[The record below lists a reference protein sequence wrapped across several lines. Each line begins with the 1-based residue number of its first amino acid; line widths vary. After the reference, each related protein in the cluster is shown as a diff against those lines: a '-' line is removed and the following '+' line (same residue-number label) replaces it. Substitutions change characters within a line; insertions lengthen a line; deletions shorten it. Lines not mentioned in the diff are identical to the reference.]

1 MAASLLVVYCM
12 YLFFFQGYLI
22 KPFNETTQKLKK
34 SFSHK
39 VTLPKRS
46 SSEVADYSQLN
57 KKTADKNLS
66 KVFNTHFSSHT
77 SHFAN
82 PVLQP
87 ALTQFKSQKN
97 LRDDSYRLY
106 LRWQAMLV

>member
-1 MAASLLVVYCM
+1 MAASLLGVYCM
-12 YLFFFQGYLI
+12 YLLFFQGFLV
-22 KPFNETTQKLKK
+22 KPFNETTYKFKK

-46 SSEVADYSQLN
+46 SSEVAHYSQLS
-57 KKTADKNLS
+57 KSIVDKNPS